1 MTEGETSV
9 THIHRSITLTAL
21 HHTAIILFTSEGS
34 HGPLVHPAQT
44 TNEVFMGLLGEYK
57 AATFCQDYSSIKM
70 C

>member
-9 THIHRSITLTAL
+9 THIHRSITLAAP

-34 HGPLVHPAQT
+34 HGPLVRLAQT
-44 TNEVFMGLLGEYK
+44 TNEVFMGLLGECK
-57 AATFCQDYSSIKM
+57 AATFCRDYSPIKM

>member
-34 HGPLVHPAQT
+34 HRPLVRPAQT
-44 TNEVFMGLLGEYK
+44 TNEVFMSLLGEYK
-57 AATFCQDYSSIKM
+57 AATFRKDYRSITK